1 MADLLNAHLDLDGVL
16 GLLNGGPPVRPTLTT
31 TVGPRP

>member
-16 GLLNGGPPVRPTLTT
+16 GLLNGPPVRPTLTT
-31 TVGPRP
+31 TVDPRP